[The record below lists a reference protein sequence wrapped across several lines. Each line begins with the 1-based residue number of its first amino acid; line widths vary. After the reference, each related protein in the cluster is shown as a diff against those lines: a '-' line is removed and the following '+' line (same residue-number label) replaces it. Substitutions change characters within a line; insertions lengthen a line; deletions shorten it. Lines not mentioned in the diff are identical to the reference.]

1 MKSQI
6 DQLLHAS
13 LILDATYDE
22 KQLLKA
28 GDLGA
33 CAMKVLQRR
42 RKSAQYLMWV
52 YAFMLCI
59 PMLAMFV
66 GAMTSSSTLNS
77 NVMLCPLFASLW
89 QLPNL
94 IELRASQTRL
104 ETLIAMWLLSDHEKS
119 TSDTDEEA
127 SELFQQLFS
136 RIDRRLT

>member
-28 GDLGA
+28 GKLGD
-33 CAMKVLQRR
+33 CAIKVLQRR
-42 RKSAQYLMWV
+42 RKSVQYLMWV
-52 YAFMLCI
+52 YALMICI
-59 PMLAMFV
+59 PLLAIVV
-66 GAMTSSSTLNS
+66 GATTSTSSINS
-77 NVMLCPLFASLW
+77 NTMFFPVLIACLF

-104 ETLIAMWLLSDHEKS
+104 ETLIAMWLLSDHEDS
-119 TSDTDEEA
+119 TSDKNVEENEVFK
-127 SELFQQLFS
+127 SLFTS
-136 RIDRRLT
+136 V

>member
-28 GDLGA
+28 GKLGE
-33 CAMKVLQRR
+33 CAVKVLQRR
-42 RKSAQYLMWV
+42 KKSARYLMLV
-52 YAFMLCI
+52 YTFMLCI

-66 GAMTSSSTLNS
+66 GAMTSSSTINS
-77 NVMLCPLFASLW
+77 NVMLSPVLFASLF

-104 ETLIAMWLLSDHEKS
+104 ETLIAMWLLSDHDKS
-119 TSDTDEEA
+119 TSDTDEEE
-127 SELFQQLFS
+127 SEIFKALFAGV
-136 RIDRRLT
+136 

>member
-28 GDLGA
+28 GKLGE
-33 CAMKVLQRR
+33 CAVKVLQRR
-42 RKSAQYLMWV
+42 KKSARYLMLV
-52 YAFMLCI
+52 YAFMLCL
-59 PMLAMFV
+59 PMLGMFV
-66 GAMTSSSTLNS
+66 GAMTSSSTINS
-77 NVMLCPLFASLW
+77 NAAFTPLLLASLW

-119 TSDTDEEA
+119 TSDTDEQE
-127 SELFQQLFS
+127 SEIFKALFAGV
-136 RIDRRLT
+136 